1 MWPNEGAASKPN
13 EDPQAKKSHQ
23 GCRKKICCENTE
35 KNFLNS
41 LLTTAASDF
50 KKNNNE
56 VLGNHYKMNKKILL
70 PLFLKNPLTINKK
83 SEQGG

>member
-23 GCRKKICCENTE
+23 GCRKKIWCENIE

-50 KKNNNE
+50 KKNNKE
-56 VLGNHYKMNKKILL
+56 VLGNHNMMKTFFLL
-70 PLFLKNPLTINKK
+70 L
-83 SEQGG
+83 

>member
-13 EDPQAKKSHQ
+13 EDSQAEKSDQ
-23 GCRKKICCENTE
+23 GCKENKKDRVRKNCK
-35 KNFLNS
+35 KNFFNS

-56 VLGNHYKMNKKILL
+56 VLGNHYKMKK
-70 PLFLKNPLTINKK
+70 NY
-83 SEQGG
+83 SCHCS